1 MRMDKIFSFTGAKK
15 IVFGRGAFQKL
26 PEHIGEFSASRPLI
40 IMDKQLAATG
50 LKGQVEDLLKDGGL
64 KGEIFARV
72 DPEPKI
78 SLADE
83 GAKLARK
90 AKCDLVVGIGGGSAM
105 DVAKA
110 VAVLA
115 ANNGKAVDYLGLNRV
130 PGPGL
135 PKIML
140 PTTAGTGSE
149 VTFTSVFV
157 RPDLKKKEGM
167 NSPYLYPELA
177 LLDPFLTVSLPP
189 GPTASTGID
198 ALCHAI
204 ESYTSI
210 NASPLSEMISLEAIA
225 LISEHLRTA
234 VHDGTNISA
243 REKMLLGSLYAGLGL
258 ANAGVTAVHSLSYPL
273 GGKYGIPHGLA
284 NTVLLPHVMN
294 YNLPGALEK
303 FADIAAAM
311 GETVDNMPLREAAGL
326 AVEAISALIA
336 DCGVQTSLEELGIE
350 EGAFEELAK
359 IALTVARPLANNPR
373 PVTLKDAVM
382 IYEDAF

>member
-1 MRMDKIFSFTGAKK
+1 MHKIFSFTGARK
-15 IVFGRGAFQKL
+15 IVFGNGSFQQL
-26 PEHIGEFSASRPLI
+26 PQHIRELQAKRPLI
-40 IMDKQLAATG
+40 VLDKQLAATG
-50 LKGQVEDLLKDGGL
+50 MKEQVLVLLKKNGM
-64 KGEIFARV
+64 ECQIFDKV

-83 GAKLARK
+83 GAKLALK
-90 AKCDLVVGIGGGSAM
+90 AKCDIVIGIGGGSAM
-105 DVAKA
+105 DVSKA
-110 VAVLA
+110 IAVLA
-115 ANNGKAVDYLGLNRV
+115 ANKGKAVDYLGLNKA

-135 PKIML
+135 PKIMI

-167 NSPYLYPELA
+167 NSPFLYPDLA
-177 LLDPFLTVSLPP
+177 LLDPLLTVSLPP

-210 NASPLSEMISLEAIA
+210 NASPMSELLSLEAIA
-225 LISEHLRTA
+225 LISENLRTA
-234 VHDGTNISA
+234 VHDGTNIVA

-284 NTVLLPHVMN
+284 NTVLLPHVMSFN
-294 YNLPGALEK
+294 ISGAQEK
-303 FADIAAAM
+303 FVDIAEAM
-311 GETVDNMPLREAAGL
+311 GEMVEGLPLREAAYL
-326 AVEAISALIA
+326 AVEAVNALVE
-336 DCGVQTSLEELGIE
+336 DCGIQTNLEDLGISE
-350 EGAFEELAK
+350 DDFEEMAK
-359 IALTVARPLANNPR
+359 IAMTVARPLANNPR
-373 PVTLKDAVM
+373 QVTLEDAVA

>member
-1 MRMDKIFSFTGAKK
+1 MHKIFSFTGARK
-15 IVFGRGAFQKL
+15 IVFGNGSFQQL
-26 PEHIGEFSASRPLI
+26 PELIRELQTKRPLI
-40 IMDKQLAATG
+40 VLDKQLAATG
-50 LKGQVEDLLKDGGL
+50 MKEQVSALLKKSGM
-64 KGEIFARV
+64 ESQIFDKVEA
-72 DPEPKI
+72 EPKI
-78 SLADE
+78 SQADD
-83 GAKLARK
+83 GAKLALK
-90 AKCDLVVGIGGGSAM
+90 GKCDLVVGIGGGSAM

-110 VAVLA
+110 IAVLA
-115 ANNGKAVDYLGLNRV
+115 ANKGKAVDYLGLNKV

-135 PKIML
+135 PKIMI
-140 PTTAGTGSE
+140 PTTSGTGSE

-167 NSPYLYPELA
+167 NSPFLYPDLA
-177 LLDPFLTVSLPP
+177 LLDPLLTVSLPP

-210 NASPLSEMISLEAIA
+210 NASPLSELISREAIA
-225 LISEHLRTA
+225 LIAANLRTA
-234 VHDGTNISA
+234 VHNGSNIAA

-284 NTVLLPHVMN
+284 NTVLLPHVMSF
-294 YNLPGALEK
+294 NLPGAQEK
-303 FADIAAAM
+303 FVDIAEAM
-311 GETVDNMPLREAAGL
+311 GEMVEGVSLREAAYL
-326 AVEAISALIA
+326 AVEAVNALVE
-336 DCGVQTSLEELGIE
+336 DCGIQTNLEDLGISE
-350 EGAFEELAK
+350 DDFEEMAK

-373 PVTLKDAVM
+373 QLTLEDAVA

>member
-1 MRMDKIFSFTGAKK
+1 MDKIFSFTGAKK

-373 PVTLKDAVM
+373 PVTLEDAVA